1 MKTKESNSNHGGVRK
16 GAGRPRLNEPRMI
29 LSMVLDVP
37 TGEQFK
43 ALAKQLDLSQPKTF
57 KLMLN
62 QTKETL
68 AQLGENN

>member
-1 MKTKESNSNHGGVRK
+1 
-16 GAGRPRLNEPRMI
+16 
-29 LSMVLDVP
+29 MVLDVP